1 MRGRAVP
8 TMVWS
13 SAARKSASP
22 TPTVA
27 RIRALRVISPD
38 IGLLLG
44 HCFERVLHVG
54 ERGAKAR
61 ALLGWEAREH
71 SRDTQLHVVAIAI
84 ELLPATSGQLDE
96 DDAPV
101 MRVLESPHEAVAGEG
116 IDLLRDRRRRHRAP
130 LREIAAPHGVFA
142 ELPHHAGPVY
152 RHRALLAAEH
162 RRLEEARHGRQ

>member
-8 TMVWS
+8 TMVRS

-38 IGLLLG
+38 IGLLPG

-54 ERGAKAR
+54 QRGAKAS
-61 ALLGWEAREH
+61 ALFGGEAREH
-71 SRDTQLHVVAIAI
+71 SRRTHLPRGSTATDV
-84 ELLPATSGQLDE
+84 LPAPSSQLAE

-101 MRVLESPHEAVAGEG
+101 MRILGT
-116 IDLLRDRRRRHRAP
+116 
-130 LREIAAPHGVFA
+130 
-142 ELPHHAGPVY
+142 
-152 RHRALLAAEH
+152 
-162 RRLEEARHGRQ
+162 

>member
-8 TMVWS
+8 TMVRS

-54 ERGAKAR
+54 ERGAKAS
-61 ALLGWEAREH
+61 ALFGGEAREH
-71 SRDTQLHVVAIAI
+71 SRDTHLHVVAIAV
-84 ELLPATSGQLDE
+84 ELLPAP
-96 DDAPV
+96 A
-101 MRVLESPHEAVAGEG
+101 
-116 IDLLRDRRRRHRAP
+116 
-130 LREIAAPHGVFA
+130 
-142 ELPHHAGPVY
+142 HHAASGDG
-152 RHRALLAAEH
+152 A
-162 RRLEEARHGRQ
+162 G

>member
-38 IGLLLG
+38 IGLLPG

-54 ERGAKAR
+54 QRGAKAS
-61 ALLGWEAREH
+61 ALFGGEAREH
-71 SRDTQLHVVAIAI
+71 SRDTHLHVGAIAI
-84 ELLPATSGQLDE
+84 GLLPAASRQLHE
-96 DDAPV
+96 GDAPV
-101 MRVLESPHEAVAGEG
+101 LRVLS
-116 IDLLRDRRRRHRAP
+116 AP
-130 LREIAAPHGVFA
+130 
-142 ELPHHAGPVY
+142 
-152 RHRALLAAEH
+152 
-162 RRLEEARHGRQ
+162 